1 MSADS
6 PDLPQRMARIETV
19 AFDGDDLIAVVLDG
33 EGVAVPV
40 RTICLALGLDV
51 SNQAD
56 RLREHDVLSRGLR
69 MVKVPIEGRVRS
81 VVAIL
86 HDYIPFWLGTI
97 TPNQV
102 RDEVREK
109 LVLYQLE
116 LKDLLAAVYG
126 TTTPLTDTAD
136 MQALQRQLRATLHE
150 LRVLR
155 EQFLSTTQQLGEQVN
170 AQDLRMTTIEGVLD
184 ERLGEIARQVADQ
197 QKLIDEY
204 VTITPAQQQ
213 YIKGT
218 IQRLAKRHQQ
228 RTGQEI
234 YAKLFGEFCWELN
247 VPRYDALPASQFADA
262 LAWLRRKATELD
274 YPDIVQEQ
282 QEGMF

>member
-1 MSADS
+1 
-6 PDLPQRMARIETV
+6 MARIETV

-33 EGVAVPV
+33 EGVVVPV

-126 TTTPLTDTAD
+126 TTTPSTDMANV
-136 MQALQRQLRATLHE
+136 QALQRQLRATLHE
-150 LRVLR
+150 LRLLR

-204 VTITPAQQQ
+204 ITITPAQQQ

-234 YAKLFGEFCWELN
+234 YAKLFGEFCWELH
-247 VPRYDALPASQFADA
+247 VPRYDALPASQYADA
-262 LAWLRRKATELD
+262 LAWLRRKAAELGS
-274 YPDIVQEQ
+274 PDIVQEQ

>member
-1 MSADS
+1 MSADL
-6 PDLPQRMARIETV
+6 PELPQRMARIETV

-109 LVLYQLE
+109 LILYQLE

-126 TTTPLTDTAD
+126 TTTSLTDTAD
-136 MQALQRQLRATLHE
+136 VQALQRQL
-150 LRVLR
+150 
-155 EQFLSTTQQLGEQVN
+155 GEQVS
-170 AQDLRMTTIEGVLD
+170 AQDLHMTTIEGVLD

-204 VTITPAQQQ
+204 ITITPAQQQ
-213 YIKGT
+213 
-218 IQRLAKRHQQ
+218 
-228 RTGQEI
+228 
-234 YAKLFGEFCWELN
+234 
-247 VPRYDALPASQFADA
+247 
-262 LAWLRRKATELD
+262 
-274 YPDIVQEQ
+274 
-282 QEGMF
+282 

>member
-1 MSADS
+1 MSE
-6 PDLPQRMARIETV
+6 DLPAVPQRMARIETV
-19 AFDGDDLIAVVLDG
+19 AFDGDDLLAVVLDG

-40 RTICLALGLDV
+40 RTLCLAIGLDV
-51 SNQAD
+51 SNQVD
-56 RLREHDVLSRGLR
+56 RLREHDVLARGLR
-69 MVKVPIEGRVRS
+69 MVKVPLEGRVRS

-97 TPNQV
+97 TPSQV

-109 LVLYQLE
+109 LVRYQLE

-126 TTTPLTDTAD
+126 TTTPLADTAD
-136 MQALQRQLRATLHE
+136 VQALQRQLRATLHE

-170 AQDLRMTTIEGVLD
+170 AHDLRMTMIEGLLD
-184 ERLGEIARQVADQ
+184 ERLGAIARQVADQ
-197 QKLIDEY
+197 QMLLDEY
-204 VTITPAQQQ
+204 IAVTPAQQQ
-213 YIKGT
+213 HIKGT

-228 RTGQEI
+228 RTGQET
-234 YAKLFGEFCWELN
+234 YAKLFGDFCWELN
-247 VPRYDALPASQFADA
+247 VPRYDALPASRYADA
-262 LAWLRRKATELD
+262 LAWLRRKASELG
-274 YPDIVQEQ
+274 YPELVQEQ